1 MAASSVAH
9 IGLVSRVYR
18 SSLGK
23 KYVMAITGILLFAFV
38 VVHMLGNLQIFLGSE
53 PINAYA
59 AFLKSHLLLLWSA
72 RIGLLVIVI
81 LHITAAI
88 QLALQN
94 RAARPERY
102 AEGKPTG
109 ASFASRTILAS
120 GLIILAFVIYHL
132 LQFTIGVTNP
142 DYLVL
147 HDELGRHDVHGMMV
161 AAFSNPII
169 SASYIIAMGLLC
181 LHLSHGLSSLFQS
194 LGLRSRRTLNGI
206 TRFAQIAALVI
217 FIGNCSIPLAVLAGL
232 VK

>member
-9 IGLVSRVYR
+9 VGLVSRVYR

-23 KYVMAITGILLFAFV
+23 KYVMAITGLLLFAFV

-59 AFLKSHLLLLWSA
+59 AYLKSHPTLLWPA
-72 RIGLLVIVI
+72 RIGLFVIVV

-88 QLALQN
+88 QLALEN

-102 AEGKPTG
+102 SVGRPTK
-109 ASFASRTILAS
+109 ASFASRTILVS
-120 GLIILAFVIYHL
+120 GLIILAFIVYHL

-142 DYLVL
+142 DFMGL
-147 HDELGRHDVHGMMV
+147 HDPLGRHDVHGMMI
-161 AAFSNPII
+161 AAFSNPIV
-169 SASYIIAMGLLC
+169 SVFYIVAMGLLC

-194 LGLRSRRTLNGI
+194 LGLRSHKTLNGI
-206 TRFAQIAALVI
+206 NLFARIAALVI
-217 FIGNCSIPLAVLAGL
+217 FIGNSAIPLAILAGF
-232 VK
+232 VR

>member
-1 MAASSVAH
+1 MSASSVAQL
-9 IGLVSRVYR
+9 GLVRRVYR

-23 KYVMAITGILLFAFV
+23 KYVMAITGLVLFAFV
-38 VVHMLGNLQIFLGSE
+38 VVHMLGNLQVFLGSE

-59 AFLKSHLLLLWSA
+59 AYLKSHPTLLWSA

-88 QLALQN
+88 QLALEN

-102 AEGKPTG
+102 TVGRPTK

-120 GLIILAFVIYHL
+120 GLIILAFVVYHL

-142 DYLVL
+142 DFMAL
-147 HDELGRHDVHGMMV
+147 HDPLGRHDVHGMMV
-161 AAFSNPII
+161 AAFSNPIV
-169 SASYIIAMGLLC
+169 SAFYMIAMGLLC

-194 LGLRSRRTLNGI
+194 LGLRSRKTLGAIN
-206 TRFAQIAALVI
+206 RFAQIAALVI
-217 FIGNCSIPLAVLAGL
+217 FIGNSSIPLAILTGF